1 MKAVERYLQE
11 HQQRMLA
18 ELLDFVR
25 IPSISAASSYHEQV
39 RQAANF
45 VKDKLLAAGP
55 FQVEVIETARHPVVF
70 ADYHASASAP
80 TVLVYGHY
88 DVQPPEPLAEWASP
102 PFEPTQVG
110 GRIVARGISDDKAPM
125 FIPIKVAEAFFATL
139 GSLPINLKLLF
150 EGEEEIGSPNLA
162 DVITTHKER
171 LKADFVLSADGAMW
185 SADHP
190 TITTSSRG
198 ITALEF
204 SLTGAAKDLHSGRH
218 GGAVANPLHAIAALV
233 ASLHDARGRVAVE
246 GFYDEVL
253 PISERQHQLIAA
265 LPFNDADYL
274 ADVGSPATHG
284 ESGYSTLERQWY
296 RPTLEVNGMWG
307 GYQGEGSKTVLPR
320 EAHAKITCRLVPAQ
334 GPRDI
339 VSKLERHLQAH
350 CPASV
355 RLHITSEKHDGLPY
369 RVPDDHPGLKIARE
383 ALEEVYGLEPWTV
396 GMGGTL
402 PVSQTFKEV
411 LGMETIFFSF
421 AVGDEN
427 IHAPNEFF
435 RIQRFSEGLR
445 AWASY
450 FRRLSE
456 AQPRG

>member
-1 MKAVERYLQE
+1 MTVVEGYFQE
-11 HQQRMLA
+11 HNQRMLE

-25 IPSISAASSYHEQV
+25 IPSVSASSNHREQV

-45 VKDKLLAAGP
+45 VKNKLLAAGP
-55 FQVEVIETARHPVVF
+55 FQVELIETAKHPVVF
-70 ADYHASASAP
+70 ADYQISASVP

-88 DVQPPEPLAEWASP
+88 DVQPPEPLSEWSSP
-102 PFEPTQVG
+102 PFEPTQIDD
-110 GRIVARGISDDKAPM
+110 RIVARGISDDKAPM
-125 FIPIKVAEAFFATL
+125 FIPIKVAEAFFATR

-162 DVITTHKER
+162 GMIKTHKNELR
-171 LKADFVLSADGAMW
+171 ADFVLSADGAMW

-204 SLTGAAKDLHSGRH
+204 SLSGAAKDLHSGRH
-218 GGAVANPLHAIAALV
+218 GGAVANPLHAMAALIT
-233 ASLHDARGRVAVE
+233 SLHDTDGRVAVE
-246 GFYDEVL
+246 DFYNKVI
-253 PISERQHQLIAA
+253 PISEMQHQLIAA

-274 ADVGSPATHG
+274 ADVGSLATYG

-334 GPRDI
+334 EPRDI
-339 VSKLERHLQAH
+339 ASKLERHLRTH
-350 CPASV
+350 CPAGI
-355 RLHITSEKHDGLPY
+355 RLHIASEKHDGLPY
-369 RVPDDHPGLKIARE
+369 RVPDDHLGLRIARE

-402 PVSQTFKEV
+402 PISQTFKEV
-411 LGMETIFFSF
+411 LGMDTIFFSF

-435 RIQRFSEGLR
+435 RVKRFSEGLQ

-450 FRRLSE
+450 FSRLGK
-456 AQPRG
+456 A